1 MFISIT
7 LHCALFII
15 VYSQFF
21 LQLNQVEELSMKVDR
36 LQRQIRATKDKE
48 SITTAEM
55 KKLKD
60 DLSRSDQAT
69 FCSSWNDRKNWK

>member
-1 MFISIT
+1 
-7 LHCALFII
+7 
-15 VYSQFF
+15 
-21 LQLNQVEELSMKVDR
+21 MKVDR

-69 FCSSWNDRKNWK
+69 FCSSWNDSKKLLI

>member
-1 MFISIT
+1 
-7 LHCALFII
+7 
-15 VYSQFF
+15 
-21 LQLNQVEELSMKVDR
+21 MKVDR

-69 FCSSWNDRKNWK
+69 FCSSWNDSNNCLSDVLFDIILFCLI

>member
-1 MFISIT
+1 
-7 LHCALFII
+7 
-15 VYSQFF
+15 
-21 LQLNQVEELSMKVDR
+21 MKVDR

-60 DLSRSDQAT
+60 DLSRSDQFLF
-69 FCSSWNDRKNWK
+69 FCNDGKNSKYF

>member
-1 MFISIT
+1 
-7 LHCALFII
+7 
-15 VYSQFF
+15 
-21 LQLNQVEELSMKVDR
+21 MKVDR

-60 DLSRSDQAT
+60 DLSRSDLAT
-69 FCSSWNDRKNWK
+69 FCSSCNGSKS